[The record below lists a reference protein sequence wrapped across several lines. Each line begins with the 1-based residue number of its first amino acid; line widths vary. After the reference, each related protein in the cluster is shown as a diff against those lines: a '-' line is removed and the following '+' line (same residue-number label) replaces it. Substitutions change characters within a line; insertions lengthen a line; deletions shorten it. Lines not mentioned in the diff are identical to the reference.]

1 MTSFNLDV
9 GIIPPA
15 IVHSPNRL
23 FVPRDNTVEI
33 WEVSVT
39 GSNMIFKTESLTT
52 SEISSI
58 CPSRDGHRLLVGSED
73 GTVMMRNME
82 DFGSSLSVTDTPEI
96 IEFSPSGKMVATKS
110 RLSDYVELRDTTT
123 WELVWSMDVEYED
136 DIEVAFSAD
145 DKRIAI

>member
-1 MTSFNLDV
+1 
-9 GIIPPA
+9 
-15 IVHSPNRL
+15 
-23 FVPRDNTVEI
+23 
-33 WEVSVT
+33 
-39 GSNMIFKTESLTT
+39 
-52 SEISSI
+52 
-58 CPSRDGHRLLVGSED
+58 
-73 GTVMMRNME
+73 ME